1 MSEHLNERVIE
12 GAPRPEWGWGRI
24 PVAAVVIVG
33 VLLAAIIGMT
43 SATSPWLP
51 GDGGSPSAPAIVGQ
65 VLAVALAAG
74 LCVLVGLIWVHTPQ
88 RSKARKKPRGTAIA
102 VGDIVSGLRAG
113 SLVLI
118 GGILA
123 VVALVIVFWFLL
135 EQADVAQPPPS
146 SGATT
151 IGDAGVLPS
160 PDPSPSAPAAFD
172 WFFLGLI
179 ASIVIVLPVALLARR
194 RLRVTDP
201 EQDASDVPGSVI
213 RAVGDSIGQ
222 IERDPD
228 ARRAIIRAYA
238 RMEHAFDDAGIPR
251 RPHEAPFEYLG
262 RTLRSLHVSPPA
274 AGRLA
279 ELFER
284 ARFSKHVVG
293 AETKHEAIGAL
304 REVERQMQAPPA

>member
-1 MSEHLNERVIE
+1 MSEHRSERVIE
-12 GAPRPEWGWGRI
+12 REARPEWGRL
-24 PVAAVVIVG
+24 PVAAVVIVS
-33 VLLAAIIGMT
+33 VLLAAIVGMT
-43 SATSPWLP
+43 SADSPWLP
-51 GDGGSPSAPAIVGQ
+51 GDGSQSSPPAIVGQ

-74 LCVLVGLIWVHTPQ
+74 LCILLGLIWIHTPR
-88 RSKARKKPRGTAIA
+88 RSKAKKEPGGPAI
-102 VGDIVSGLRAG
+102 VTDEIGSSLRAG

-118 GGILA
+118 GGILV
-123 VVALVIVFWFLL
+123 VVALVIAFWFLL
-135 EQADVAQPPPS
+135 EQADLAQPPPS

-151 IGDAGVLPS
+151 IGDAGVLP
-160 PDPSPSAPAAFD
+160 PPEPPPSAPPAFD
-172 WFFLGLI
+172 WFLFGLV

-201 EQDASDVPGSVI
+201 EQEASDVPESVV
-213 RAVGDSIGQ
+213 RAVGDSIDQ

-238 RMEHAFDDAGIPR
+238 QMEHAFDDAGIPR

-262 RTLRSLHVSPPA
+262 RALRSLRVSPPA

-279 ELFER
+279 ALFER

-304 REVERQMQAPPA
+304 REIERQMQAPSA